1 MPPTHHIIKVMR
13 RSLAPPLLL
22 AFAEIRLIPCKINPI
37 HGGTQDFSSIGKHGR
52 YFDLVDFSVIEG
64 FKVPADMTICSFK
77 ERLTEEFGTPVQCQR
92 LWWWT
97 RRQNNTYRVDRPL
110 TTEEEKIPVVHTLAI
125 PKWLNRDDYLV
136 FLKLY
141 DPEKARLRYVG
152 SLYVKDSWTVS
163 HVLHTLRNLAGFRG
177 SGRIELYK
185 IVTGDIICYQKI
197 LKTQDLPKYHSVAS
211 FLQHICDQK
220 EEEMKRQILEEKIA
234 GLEHQASADRLE
246 KVETLIAYDQ
256 MKHERDNAVRQVN
269 ELRDQSTHAILKFS
283 RCDLEKA
290 TEHFDDAC
298 KVGDTEYGR
307 TYKAIHGTEV
317 AIKLSSTESLFQQEV
332 TVLGQCRH
340 PNIITFIGV
349 CSKIS
354 ALVYEWLPN
363 GRNLEDHIV
372 RANNST
378 PLPWQNRTQIIGE
391 ICCALLFLHSNN
403 KNPPTAALIHGDLR
417 PCNILIDDD
426 AASNRIRL
434 CNVGL
439 SSLFLQPGTC
449 PPNLM
454 ERLPYMDP
462 EFITTGEL
470 TTLSDVYSFGVII
483 LRLLTGMP
491 PLNLSKK
498 VAAELESDNLHC
510 LIDKSAGDWPYKE
523 AKQLGV
529 LGVRCAEMAREKWPD
544 LLNEVWRVVRPLMRK
559 PSSCPYF
566 PPASPEVCVPAPFIC
581 PILMEIMKDP
591 QVASDGFTY
600 EGEAIRRWFDSGNNR
615 SPMTNLVL
623 PDLKLIP
630 NRVLRSS
637 IHEYLRQQKQHQQ
650 QEEEDSVT

>member
-1 MPPTHHIIKVMR
+1 MPPTHQIIKVAR
-13 RSLAPPLLL
+13 T
-22 AFAEIRLIPCKINPI
+22 E
-37 HGGTQDFSSIGKHGR
+37 DFSSIGKHGR

-110 TTEEEKIPVVHTLAI
+110 TTEEEKIPEIKFDPWVLCEAI
-125 PKWLNRDDYLV
+125 D
-136 FLKLY
+136 
-141 DPEKARLRYVG
+141 
-152 SLYVKDSWTVS
+152 
-163 HVLHTLRNLAGFRG
+163 LHRTFSEN
-177 SGRIELYK
+177 E

-283 RCDLEKA
+283 RCDLEQA
-290 TEHFDDAC
+290 TEHFTDAC

-307 TYKAIHGTEV
+307 TYKAIMHGTEV
-317 AIKLSSTESLFQQEV
+317 AIKLSSTESLFQQE
-332 TVLGQCRH
+332 
-340 PNIITFIGV
+340 
-349 CSKIS
+349 
-354 ALVYEWLPN
+354 
-363 GRNLEDHIV
+363 
-372 RANNST
+372 
-378 PLPWQNRTQIIGE
+378 IIGE

-426 AASNRIRL
+426 ASYRSRL

-483 LRLLTGMP
+483 LRLLTGMA

-498 VAAELESDNLHC
+498 VAAELESDNLHR

-523 AKQLGV
+523 AKQLAV
-529 LGVRCAEMAREKWPD
+529 LGVRCAEMAREKRPD
-544 LLNEVWRVVRPLMRK
+544 LLNDVWRVVRPLMRK

-566 PPASPEVCVPAPFIC
+566 PPASPEVCIPAPFIC

-637 IHEYLRQQKQHQQ
+637 IHEYLRQQKQQQQ
-650 QEEEDSVT
+650 QEEGSVT

>member
-1 MPPTHHIIKVMR
+1 MPPTHQIIKVAR
-13 RSLAPPLLL
+13 T
-22 AFAEIRLIPCKINPI
+22 E
-37 HGGTQDFSSIGKHGR
+37 DFSSIGKHGR

-141 DPEKARLRYVG
+141 DPEKARLR
-152 SLYVKDSWTVS
+152 SEIKFDPW
-163 HVLHTLRNLAGFRG
+163 VLCEAIDLHRTFSEN
-177 SGRIELYK
+177 E

-283 RCDLEKA
+283 RCDLEQA
-290 TEHFDDAC
+290 TEHFTDAC

-307 TYKAIHGTEV
+307 TYKAIMHGTEV

-372 RANNST
+372 CANNST

-426 AASNRIRL
+426 ASYRSRL

-454 ERLPYMDP
+454 ERLSYMDP

-483 LRLLTGMP
+483 LRLLTGMA

-498 VAAELESDNLHC
+498 VAAELESDNLHR

-523 AKQLGV
+523 AKQLAV
-529 LGVRCAEMAREKWPD
+529 LGVRCAEMAREKRPD
-544 LLNEVWRVVRPLMRK
+544 LLNDVWRVVRPLMRK

-566 PPASPEVCVPAPFIC
+566 PPASPEVCIPAPFIC

-637 IHEYLRQQKQHQQ
+637 IHEYLRQQKQQQQ
-650 QEEEDSVT
+650 QEEGSVT

>member
-1 MPPTHHIIKVMR
+1 
-13 RSLAPPLLL
+13 
-22 AFAEIRLIPCKINPI
+22 
-37 HGGTQDFSSIGKHGR
+37 
-52 YFDLVDFSVIEG
+52 
-64 FKVPADMTICSFK
+64 MTICSFK

-110 TTEEEKIPVVHTLAI
+110 TTEEEKIPVSTLPRCSTSDHLELFLEVVHTLAI

-152 SLYVKDSWTVS
+152 TMYVKDSWTVS
-163 HVLHTLRNLAGFRG
+163 HVLQTLRNLAGCV

-220 EEEMKRQILEEKIA
+220 VAEEEMKRQILEEKIA

-283 RCDLEKA
+283 RCDLEQA
-290 TEHFDDAC
+290 TEHFTDAC

-307 TYKAIHGTEV
+307 TYKAIMHGTEV

-372 RANNST
+372 CANNST

-426 AASNRIRL
+426 ASYRSRL

-454 ERLPYMDP
+454 ERLSYMDP

-483 LRLLTGMP
+483 LRLLTGMA

-498 VAAELESDNLHC
+498 VAAELESDNLHR

-523 AKQLGV
+523 AKQLAV
-529 LGVRCAEMAREKWPD
+529 LGVRCAEMAREKRPD
-544 LLNEVWRVVRPLMRK
+544 LLNDVWRVVRPLMRK

-566 PPASPEVCVPAPFIC
+566 PPASPEVCIPAPFIC

-637 IHEYLRQQKQHQQ
+637 IHEYLRQQKQQQQ
-650 QEEEDSVT
+650 QEEGSVT

>member
-1 MPPTHHIIKVMR
+1 MPPTHQIIKVMR
-13 RSLAPPLLL
+13 LSLRALAPHLLL
-22 AFAEIRLIPCKINPI
+22 AFAEIIVAR
-37 HGGTQDFSSIGKHGR
+37 TEDFSSIGKHGR

-125 PKWLNRDDYLV
+125 PKWLNRDDYLEIK
-136 FLKLY
+136 F
-141 DPEKARLRYVG
+141 DP
-152 SLYVKDSWTVS
+152 W
-163 HVLHTLRNLAGFRG
+163 VLCEAIDLHRTFSEN
-177 SGRIELYK
+177 E

-283 RCDLEKA
+283 RCDLEQA
-290 TEHFDDAC
+290 TEHFTDAC

-307 TYKAIHGTEV
+307 TYKAIMH
-317 AIKLSSTESLFQQEV
+317 
-332 TVLGQCRH
+332 
-340 PNIITFIGV
+340 V

-372 RANNST
+372 CANNST

-426 AASNRIRL
+426 ASYRSRL

-454 ERLPYMDP
+454 ERLSYMDP

-483 LRLLTGMP
+483 LRLLTGMA

-498 VAAELESDNLHC
+498 VAAELESDNLHR

-523 AKQLGV
+523 AKQLAV
-529 LGVRCAEMAREKWPD
+529 LGVRCAEMAREKRPD
-544 LLNEVWRVVRPLMRK
+544 LLNDVWRVVRPLMRK

-566 PPASPEVCVPAPFIC
+566 PPASPEVCIPAPFIC

-637 IHEYLRQQKQHQQ
+637 IHEYLRQQKQQQQ
-650 QEEEDSVT
+650 QEEGSVT

>member
-1 MPPTHHIIKVMR
+1 MPPTHRIIKVAR
-13 RSLAPPLLL
+13 T
-22 AFAEIRLIPCKINPI
+22 E
-37 HGGTQDFSSIGKHGR
+37 DFSTIGKHGR

-92 LWWWT
+92 LWWWA
-97 RRQNNTYRVDRPL
+97 RRQNNTCRVDRPL
-110 TTEEEKIPVVHTLAI
+110 TTEEEKQPVVQALAI
-125 PKWLNRDDYLV
+125 PKWSNRDDYQLV

-152 SLYVKDSWTVS
+152 SLYVKNSWTVS
-163 HVLHTLRNLAGFRG
+163 CVLQTLRSLAGFRG
-177 SGRIELYK
+177 SDRIELYK
-185 IVTGDIICYQKI
+185 EIKFDPWVLCEAIDLHCTFSASEIVTGEIICYQKI
-197 LKTQDLPKYHSVAS
+197 LKPDDLPKYPSVPS

-220 EEEMKRQILEEKIA
+220 EEEMKRHILEEKIA
-234 GLEHQASADRLE
+234 GLEHQASTDRLQKE
-246 KVETLIAYDQ
+246 VTLIAYDQ
-256 MKHERDNAVRQVN
+256 MKHERDNALRQVN

-283 RCDLEKA
+283 RCDLEQA
-290 TEHFDDAC
+290 TEHFNNAC

-307 TYKAIHGTEV
+307 TYKAIIHDTDV

-332 TVLGQCRH
+332 TVLGQWRH

-349 CSKIS
+349 CSRTS

-363 GRNLEDHIV
+363 GNLEDRIV
-372 RANNST
+372 CANNST

-391 ICCALLFLHSNN
+391 ICCALLFLHSN
-403 KNPPTAALIHGDLR
+403 KKPGALIHGDLR
-417 PCNILIDDD
+417 PCNILIDG
-426 AASNRIRL
+426 SYRIRL

-439 SSLFLQPGTC
+439 SNLFLQPGKC

-470 TTLSDVYSFGVII
+470 TTLSDVYSFG
-483 LRLLTGMP
+483 MP

-498 VAAELESDNLHC
+498 VAAELEGDSLHK

-523 AKQLGV
+523 AKRLAV
-529 LGVRCAEMAREKWPD
+529 LGVRCAELAREKRPD
-544 LLNEVWRVVRPLMRK
+544 LLNDVWRVVKPLMRK

-566 PPASPEVCVPAPFIC
+566 PQASGEVCAPAPFIC

-600 EGEAIRRWFDSGNNR
+600 EGEAIRSGNNR

-623 PDLKLIP
+623 PDLNLVP

-637 IHEYLRQQKQHQQ
+637 IHEYLRQQRQQ
-650 QEEEDSVT
+650 QQQDDS